1 MRPGFMVKAVCE
13 KNRHPAGIKAGIKNG
28 NPESDTIHPATPWEL
43 HMKKIVIIGGGFA
56 GLSAAKGLGNLKDT
70 AVTLID
76 RSNYHLFQ
84 PLLYQVA
91 MAGLSPAE
99 IAVPLRAILSKYNN
113 IRILQGEAVIVAPD
127 EKTIT
132 TTIGRFDYDILIL
145 ACGALHTYFGN
156 EHWELYAPGLKTLE
170 QATEIRR
177 RVLSAFERAEA
188 EPDPEKMSRHLTF
201 IIVGGGPTGVELAG
215 ALGELSRHTLAQDFK
230 NIDPALARIILIEAG
245 PRILPT
251 FSEKLA
257 RKAARSLEH
266 LGVEVWTGKRV
277 SRVDDTGIE
286 IGQEKLAASTVIW
299 AAGIRAATLLD
310 GLAVK
315 TDIQGRVL
323 VSPDLS
329 LEGHPEI
336 FVAGDQ
342 ARLFD
347 DKGNPL
353 PGIAPVAQQQG
364 EYLARTI
371 RGMLKGKPRKP
382 FHYADRGKLATIGRS
397 RAILEFGWFRMSGFP
412 AWFLWVIIHIYFLIG
427 FQNRLFVILRWASSY
442 LSFRRG
448 ARLVVNKTWRSYP
461 DGDEDK

>member
-1 MRPGFMVKAVCE
+1 
-13 KNRHPAGIKAGIKNG
+13 
-28 NPESDTIHPATPWEL
+28 
-43 HMKKIVIIGGGFA
+43 MKKILIIGGGFA
-56 GLSAAKGLGNLKDT
+56 GLTAAKGLGNLKD
-70 AVTLID
+70 AEVTLID

-99 IAVPLRAILSKYNN
+99 IAVPLRSILSKYKN
-113 IRILQGEAVIVAPD
+113 IRILQGEALSVAPD
-127 EKTIT
+127 EKVVT
-132 TTIGRFDYDILIL
+132 TTIGRFDYDTLIL
-145 ACGALHTYFGN
+145 ACGALHAYFGN
-156 EHWELYAPGLKTLE
+156 EHWEADAPGLKTLE

-177 RVLSAFERAEA
+177 RVLSAFEKAEA
-188 EPDPEKMSRHLTF
+188 ESDPEEKSRHLTF

-230 NIDPALARIILIEAG
+230 NIDPTLARVILIESG
-245 PRILPT
+245 PRILPS
-251 FSEKLA
+251 FSEPIA

-266 LGVEVWTGKRV
+266 LGVEIWTAKRV
-277 SRVDDTGIE
+277 TCVDDTGIE
-286 IGQEKLAASTVIW
+286 MGQEKLPAATVIW
-299 AAGIRAATLLD
+299 AAGIRAARLLT
-310 GLAVK
+310 GLDVK
-315 TDIQGRVL
+315 TDAQGRVL

-329 LEGHPEI
+329 LEEHPEI

-342 ARLFD
+342 AGLSD
-347 DKGNPL
+347 DQGNPL

-371 RGMLKGKPRKP
+371 RGNIEGKPGKP
-382 FHYADRGKLATIGRS
+382 FHYADRGQLATIGRS
-397 RAILEFGWFRMSGFP
+397 RAVLEYGWLKLSGFP

-448 ARLVVNKTWRSYP
+448 ARLVVNKSWRSYP
-461 DGDEDK
+461 DGDAVPPGHTKSYNRNGS